1 MKECRAL
8 SLANLVAYMEKEKS
22 KLRKLKRSYRK
33 KRKQDEACRINKLFQ
48 LDPERVFSDFKKII
62 VWYPA
67 RMDQESTD
75 LIRYKHTH
83 GLNQDTLLRAAN

>member
-1 MKECRAL
+1 MTECRTL
-8 SLANLVAYMEKEKS
+8 SLANLVVYMEKEKS
-22 KLRKLKRSYRK
+22 KLRKLKRSYRN

-48 LDPERVFSDFKKII
+48 LDPERVFSDFKNTI

-75 LIRYKHTH
+75 LTRYKQTH
-83 GLNQDTLLRAAN
+83 ALNQDMLLSAGN